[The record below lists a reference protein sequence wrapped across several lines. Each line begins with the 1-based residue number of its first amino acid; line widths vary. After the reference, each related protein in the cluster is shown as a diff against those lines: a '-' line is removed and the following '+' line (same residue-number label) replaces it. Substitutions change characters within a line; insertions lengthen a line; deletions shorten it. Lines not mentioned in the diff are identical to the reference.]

1 MMVSWDCVH
10 QIFEEQAAR
19 TPHATAVGFEGRGIS
34 YGELNASANRLA
46 RHLVGCGV
54 RRGETVG
61 VLLER

>member
-1 MMVSWDCVH
+1 MEMMKVSMDCVH

-19 TPHATAVGFEGRGIS
+19 TPHATAVVFEGRGIS

-54 RRGETVG
+54 RRGET
-61 VLLER
+61 